1 VGPVTEIGLID
12 TQECSGSAAC
22 SENVQVTSSNNPT
35 IANHYAYRADDDSV
49 PVPTTF
55 TGP

>member
-1 VGPVTEIGLID
+1 MGPVTEIGLID